1 MSEVS
6 WDHAAT
12 AFRDIPFED
21 RPQYFEAVTVYDG
34 TLHGCVEVL
43 RDMPQAERREI
54 YIETVDEPFR
64 RFDGAE
70 IEVLISALRV

>member
-1 MSEVS
+1 MSELP

-21 RPQYFEAVTVYDG
+21 RPNYFEVVTVYDG
-34 TLHGCVEVL
+34 TLRGCVGVL

-54 YIETVDEPFR
+54 YIETVDEPFQ
-64 RFDGAE
+64 RFDGTE